1 MLNCKEATELMSQR
15 LDRELSMSQKIGLR
29 LHLMLCAGCRNYG
42 RQMDFL
48 RQVSRKF
55 PQRED

>member
-1 MLNCKEATELMSQR
+1 MSQR